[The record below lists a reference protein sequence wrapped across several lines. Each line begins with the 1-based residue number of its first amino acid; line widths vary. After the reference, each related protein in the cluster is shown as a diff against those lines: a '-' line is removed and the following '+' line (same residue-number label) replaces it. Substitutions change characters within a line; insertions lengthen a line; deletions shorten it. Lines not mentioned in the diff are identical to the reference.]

1 MIIEIKE
8 SKVNVHVIR
17 GPSMGG
23 SNMTPVIGQAWVR
36 SSQKGNNGMRLV
48 NMMTDGSVAC
58 FICRQVGSEESKES
72 SEQTA
77 IERLEASI
85 KNSIGN
91 VDNLIHKSDLPQ
103 DAQLSISYFEKHKSL
118 IFDSNLRQKLTFFG
132 DLIQPFKT
140 SKAFVEIL
148 QKAIGQ
154 QSAILQ
160 DGSKKSIK
168 FQLKLEESADH
179 VVTGFRFRMNMS

>member
-1 MIIEIKE
+1 VIIDIKE

-58 FICRQVGSEESKES
+58 FICRQVGSEESKDS

-132 DLIQPFKT
+132 DLI
-140 SKAFVEIL
+140 
-148 QKAIGQ
+148 
-154 QSAILQ
+154 
-160 DGSKKSIK
+160 
-168 FQLKLEESADH
+168 
-179 VVTGFRFRMNMS
+179 